1 MSNEFNICVP
11 KTWEFVHST
20 VCKFFADNE
29 IKYVFREQSSL
40 SESAQSGNF
49 VSLNERASSRAPS
62 APYAIYSVNDEAIF
76 TIMVYKEAVFY
87 DNEFDIILHFNG
99 GGGDRALMAQWFQDL
114 KDTLL
119 EIPKPANIACSPGE
133 CSFDDLI

>member
-11 KTWEFVHST
+11 KTWECVHST

-29 IKYVFREQSSL
+29 IKYVFNQG
-40 SESAQSGNF
+40 AF
-49 VSLNERASSRAPS
+49 SRAPS

-119 EIPKPANIACSPGE
+119 EIPKPIACPPGE
-133 CSFDDLI
+133 CSFDDLM

>member
-29 IKYVFREQSSL
+29 IKYVFNKYTNAAGRQ
-40 SESAQSGNF
+40 
-49 VSLNERASSRAPS
+49 
-62 APYAIYSVNDEAIF
+62 PYAIYSINDEAIF

-119 EIPKPANIACSPGE
+119 EIQKPANIACSPGE
-133 CSFDDLI
+133 CSFDDLM

>member
-29 IKYVFREQSSL
+29 IKYVFSKYPL
-40 SESAQSGNF
+40 SQ
-49 VSLNERASSRAPS
+49 APS
-62 APYAIYSVNDEAIF
+62 APYAIYSINDEAIF
-76 TIMVYKEAVFY
+76 TIMVYIEAVFY

-99 GGGDRALMAQWFQDL
+99 GGGDRALMEKWFQDL
-114 KDTLL
+114 KDALLTEAPL
-119 EIPKPANIACSPGE
+119 EIPIACPPGE
-133 CSFDDLI
+133 CSFDDLM